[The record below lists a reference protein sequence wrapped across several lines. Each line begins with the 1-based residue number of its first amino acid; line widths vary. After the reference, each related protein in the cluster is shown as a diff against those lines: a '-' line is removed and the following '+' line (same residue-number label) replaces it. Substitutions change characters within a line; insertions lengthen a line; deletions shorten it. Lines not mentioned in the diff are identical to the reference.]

1 MEPPKT
7 LLDPLRYREHG
18 YPHEAWTALRRES
31 PVAYVVPDAG
41 IPYWAITRHDDIR
54 WISRQPELF
63 ANWPRFKAS
72 AGSEEV
78 AKARTLSS
86 MDPPEHR
93 AYRSLVSEHF
103 KPRALARLREP
114 IEEVALELIGN
125 LGEPGSESEFDFV
138 ERIAAPLPIMII
150 AWLLGL
156 PREDWTLIYQMTN
169 AMTGFA
175 DEDYMRPGETIN
187 DTIARGRAEI
197 YGYFGDIAKA
207 RRANPGDDLISRLA
221 CAEID
226 GQPIA
231 DSELMAYYLILIVA
245 GNETTRNAVSGGVHA
260 FIQNQE
266 QWRAL
271 RDNPALVASTV
282 EEVLRFT
289 SPVIHHARTA
299 AKDVEI
305 SGTKVAAGDT
315 VALFYPSANRDE
327 SIFDE
332 PFAFKVDRQPNRH
345 LAFGIGEHFCLGA
358 HLARIE
364 IELVMRHLSRSVREI
379 ELTGP
384 VERLAS
390 ANVGGIK
397 SLPVRIRLD

>member
-1 MEPPKT
+1 
-7 LLDPLRYREHG
+7 
-18 YPHEAWTALRRES
+18 
-31 PVAYVVPDAG
+31 
-41 IPYWAITRHDDIR
+41 
-54 WISRQPELF
+54 
-63 ANWPRFKAS
+63 
-72 AGSEEV
+72 
-78 AKARTLSS
+78 
-86 MDPPEHR
+86 
-93 AYRSLVSEHF
+93 
-103 KPRALARLREP
+103 
-114 IEEVALELIGN
+114 
-125 LGEPGSESEFDFV
+125 
-138 ERIAAPLPIMII
+138 MII